1 MSIFERLNHQGVT
14 LPNGEVERF
23 ENTVKSLGV
32 MLDSTLS
39 WEPQVN
45 QITMKV
51 NRALFGLRLIK
62 PCTTQ
67 TLRKR
72 LVESLIVPHLDY
84 CSVVYL
90 NASMSL
96 RARLQRLSN
105 AGVRY
110 IFGVS
115 RDTRITPY
123 RSQLGWLRTDSRRS
137 YFALLVM
144 YKVVRMREPKIL
156 TSLFTPYASDRPQR
170 GTRTDLNVPFTSS
183 EMGTSSFQVKGAK
196 LWNSIPIEIRD
207 LPTFSQYKRALQ
219 KYLLGLEGWLL
230 I

>member
-1 MSIFERLNHQGVT
+1 MSIFEPYD
-14 LPNGEVERF
+14 LPNGEVVRF

-62 PCTTQ
+62 LCTTQ

-72 LVESLIVPHLDY
+72 LVEFLIVSHLDY

-96 RARLQRLSN
+96 RAR
-105 AGVRY
+105 
-110 IFGVS
+110 
-115 RDTRITPY
+115 
-123 RSQLGWLRTDSRRS
+123 
-137 YFALLVM
+137 
-144 YKVVRMREPKIL
+144 
-156 TSLFTPYASDRPQR
+156 
-170 GTRTDLNVPFTSS
+170 
-183 EMGTSSFQVKGAK
+183 
-196 LWNSIPIEIRD
+196 
-207 LPTFSQYKRALQ
+207 
-219 KYLLGLEGWLL
+219 
-230 I
+230 